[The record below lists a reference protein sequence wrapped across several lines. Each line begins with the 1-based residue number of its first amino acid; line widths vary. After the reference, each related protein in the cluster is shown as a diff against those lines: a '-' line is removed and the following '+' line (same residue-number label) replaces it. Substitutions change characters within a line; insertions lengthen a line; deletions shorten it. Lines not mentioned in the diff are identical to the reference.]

1 MTGSPN
7 KLVFHSDGTLSV
19 RVSGKWRRAANQL
32 TRTEY
37 MALSYEARERIVLT
51 EFQTGR
57 ELIQATPVIVSRRGS
72 VLGPRSKGQMS

>member
-37 MALSYEARERIVLT
+37 MALSYEARES
-51 EFQTGR
+51 E
-57 ELIQATPVIVSRRGS
+57 P
-72 VLGPRSKGQMS
+72 

>member
-1 MTGSPN
+1 MTDSPN
-7 KLVFHSDGTLSV
+7 KLVFHADDTFSV
-19 RVSGKWRRAANQL
+19 RVSGKWQHAVNQL

-72 VLGPRSKGQMS
+72 VLGSRSKG